1 MANDAPAILTSQEN
15 AKRTLQIKVVADDSA
30 MSITIVYWYHQQLL
44 RAFIR
49 LPFRMKIGS

>member
-30 MSITIVYWYHQQLL
+30 MSMAHSLLVRHLQLQEPL
-44 RAFIR
+44 YGY
-49 LPFRMKIGS
+49 FRMKIGS